1 MDATEAKAAWRI
13 TGRVQGVGFR
23 YFVAHHARILGVR
36 GWARNLTDGSVEVQA
51 RGSSDALAALEQ
63 ALAEGPPHSRVERL
77 IALTPSGSLERA
89 SSFTIESEFGW
100 T

>member
-1 MDATEAKAAWRI
+1 MDARDARAAWRI

-23 YFVAHHARILGVR
+23 YFVARRAQILGVH
-36 GWARNLTDGSVEVQA
+36 GWARNLADGSVEVQA
-51 RGSSDALAALEQ
+51 RGTPDALAALER
-63 ALAEGPPHSRVERL
+63 ALAEGPPHSRVDRV

>member
-1 MDATEAKAAWRI
+1 MDATDARAAWRI

-23 YFVAHHARILGVR
+23 YFVARRAQILGVH
-36 GWARNLTDGSVEVQA
+36 GWARNLSDGSVEVQG
-51 RGSSDALAALEQ
+51 RGTPDALAALER
-63 ALAEGPPHSRVERL
+63 ALAEGPPHSRVDRV
-77 IALTPSGSLERA
+77 IALAPSGSLERA